1 MVTDH
6 RETGDSQMSIASV
19 VPTTIPNFTPLPIT
33 QGGTPGIT
41 YQGGGSGSLLTQ
53 SPGLGLSAF
62 LGIFVDLFAV
72 LAVLS
77 VVGIFVIIVVANRA
91 DPDPSGRRPQS
102 VFYFAVSFVT
112 LATTVL
118 GSAVVVSGIVVLVG
132 NHSHS
137 VSDPAARAILFGGL
151 VTVISAVLLTLHLRR
166 GLALARADR
175 ALQGPSQR
183 VGQSYVSS
191 AAFVSV
197 LSLLVLGVFSV
208 YLIFAIAGPGVFG
221 SLGGRSD
228 SVRVLIVAVYL
239 WVAAATVL
247 WTHRKLMKPDL
258 GLLGSEAELAQAE
271 PGSVAGT

>member
-1 MVTDH
+1 
-6 RETGDSQMSIASV
+6 MSIASV
-19 VPTTIPNFTPLPIT
+19 VPTTIPNFSSSGTPLPIV
-33 QGGTPGIT
+33 QNGTSGIT
-41 YQGGGSGSLLTQ
+41 YQGGGSSGLLTQ

-118 GSAVVVSGIVVLVG
+118 GSAVVVAGLVVLVG

-137 VSDPAARAILFGGL
+137 VSNPAARGILFGGL
-151 VTVISAVLLTLHLRR
+151 ITIISAVLLTLHLRR
-166 GLALARADR
+166 GLALSRADR

-191 AAFVSV
+191 VAFVSV

-208 YLIFAIAGPGVFG
+208 YLIFAIVGPGVFG

-228 SVRVLIVAVYL
+228 TIRVLIVAAYL
-239 WVAAATVL
+239 CVAAATVL
-247 WTHRKLMKPDL
+247 WTHRKLLKPDL
-258 GLLGSEAELAQAE
+258 DLLGSEPATGQAAADPLAGA
-271 PGSVAGT
+271 

>member
-1 MVTDH
+1 
-6 RETGDSQMSIASV
+6 MSIASV
-19 VPTTIPNFTPLPIT
+19 VPTTIPNFTPLPVT
-33 QGGTPGIT
+33 QGGTSGIT
-41 YQGGGSGSLLTQ
+41 YQGGGSTSLLTQ
-53 SPGLGLSAF
+53 SQGLSLSSF

-118 GSAVVVSGIVVLVG
+118 GSAVVVAGVVVLVG
-132 NHSHS
+132 NHSHA
-137 VSDPAARAILFGGL
+137 VSNPAARTILFGGL
-151 VTVISAVLLTLHLRR
+151 ITIISAVLLTLHLRR
-166 GLALARADR
+166 GLALSRADR
-175 ALQGPSQR
+175 GLQGPSQR

-191 AAFVSV
+191 VAFVSV

-228 SVRVLIVAVYL
+228 TVRVLIVAAYL
-239 WVAAATVL
+239 CVAAATVL
-247 WTHRKLMKPDL
+247 WTHRKLLTPDL
-258 GLLGSEAELAQAE
+258 ELLGSEAELGQAE
-271 PGSVAGT
+271 TGPVAGA

>member
-1 MVTDH
+1 
-6 RETGDSQMSIASV
+6 MSIASA

-33 QGGTPGIT
+33 QGGTAGIT
-41 YQGGGSGSLLTQ
+41 YQGAGSSSLLTQ
-53 SPGLGLSAF
+53 SPGLSLSTF
-62 LGIFVDLFAV
+62 FGIFVDLFAV

-118 GSAVVVSGIVVLVG
+118 GSAVVVAGVVVLVG

-137 VSDPAARAILFGGL
+137 VSNPAARAILFGGL
-151 VTVISAVLLTLHLRR
+151 VTIISVFLLTLHLRR

-175 ALQGPSQR
+175 AAQGPSQR

-191 AAFVSV
+191 VAFVSV

-208 YLIFAIAGPGVFG
+208 YLIFALAGPGVFG
-221 SLGGRSD
+221 SLGSRSD
-228 SVRVLIVAVYL
+228 TVRVLIVAAYL
-239 WVAAATVL
+239 CVAAATVL
-247 WTHRKLMKPDL
+247 WTHRKLVQPDL
-258 GLLGSEAELAQAE
+258 DLFGPKAELGQAQ
-271 PGSVAGT
+271 PGAVAAD

>member
-1 MVTDH
+1 
-6 RETGDSQMSIASV
+6 MSIASV
-19 VPTTIPNFTPLPIT
+19 VPTTIPNFTSSGTPIPVI
-33 QGGTPGIT
+33 QGGTSGIT
-41 YQGGGSGSLLTQ
+41 YQGGGSSSLLTQ
-53 SPGLGLSAF
+53 SPGLGLSSF

-118 GSAVVVSGIVVLVG
+118 GSAVVVAGVVVLVG

-137 VSDPAARAILFGGL
+137 VSNPAARAILFGGL
-151 VTVISAVLLTLHLRR
+151 VTIISAVLLTLHLRR

-175 ALQGPSQR
+175 ESQGPSQR

-228 SVRVLIVAVYL
+228 TVRVLIVAAYL
-239 WVAAATVL
+239 CVAAATVL
-247 WTHRKLMKPDL
+247 WTHRKLVKPDL
-258 GLLGSEAELAQAE
+258 DLFDPKAG
-271 PGSVAGT
+271 PGQVQSRAVAGT

>member
-1 MVTDH
+1 
-6 RETGDSQMSIASV
+6 MSIASV
-19 VPTTIPNFTPLPIT
+19 VPTTIPNFTTGGTLTPSI
-33 QGGTPGIT
+33 QGGTSGIT
-41 YQGGGSGSLLTQ
+41 YQSGGSSGLLSQ
-53 SPGLGLSAF
+53 SAGLSLSTF

-77 VVGIFVIIVVANRA
+77 LVGIFVIIVVANRA

-118 GSAVVVSGIVVLVG
+118 GSAVVVSGVVVLVG

-137 VSDPAARAILFGGL
+137 VSNSAARAIVFGGL
-151 VTVISAVLLTLHLRR
+151 VTLISAFLLTLHLRR

-175 ALQGPSQR
+175 ESQGPSQR

-191 AAFVSV
+191 VAFVSV

-221 SLGGRSD
+221 SLGSRSD
-228 SVRVLIVAVYL
+228 TVRVLIVAAYL
-239 WVAAATVL
+239 CVAAATVL
-247 WTHRKLMKPDL
+247 WTHRKLVKPDL
-258 GLLGSEAELAQAE
+258 DLFGPESELGQAQ
-271 PGSVAGT
+271 PGAAAGT